1 MPLCA
6 MLTVTELNRRAADI
20 IKNKK
25 NLQLL
30 LTEGEIAGLRIQD
43 GHLFFSLCDT
53 ESSVRAVMFRNLAE
67 RLKFR
72 PENGLSVIAAGSAE
86 LYPVSGQFQ
95 FRVTDM
101 LIQGIG
107 SIQRGFQTRE
117 QKLQA
122 EGLFSETNKKAV
134 PENPKKIGVIT
145 SESGAALQDILQILK
160 RRSPSAEVILFPVHV
175 QGRHAE
181 AEICQALEHADTQN
195 LDVLILGRGGGAS
208 ETLRVFDSEKIVRA
222 VYACRT
228 PVISAVGH
236 ESDDTLTDQAADLRA
251 PTPSAAAEL
260 ASQKRHPEILLNHQK
275 ISSVNQIQTGDCLK
289 IALPDGCLIVRT
301 EYKER
306 DFIMNEFQ
314 KTKMKSYAGRVEEK
328 LLSVI
333 AGLQKTAESRNMQ
346 INTLFE
352 AMRHSLT
359 AGGKRIRPVLIYAF
373 CEVCGGTPEQADSA
387 ACAMEMTHTASL
399 IFDDLPAMDDDDLR
413 RGKPSCHKAFGEATA
428 ILAGCGLMCSPFGIL
443 ADDQNLSEKQKLALI
458 SLLAREEASSGMVGG
473 QVLDMQFE
481 TQEHVTAE
489 ELEIMCNGKTGALM
503 KTACQMG
510 CLCGGGSPEQL
521 QAAGTYGLALGL
533 AFQIID
539 DILDVTSTSEQLGK
553 PAGSDAEEQKQTFVT
568 ILGIEKARER
578 AAALTEQAYAELDR
592 FPASAAVDF
601 LRALTEAMLV
611 RVQ

>member
-6 MLTVTELNRRAADI
+6 MLTVTELNQRAAEI
-20 IKNKK
+20 IRNKK

-30 LTEGEIAGLRIQD
+30 LTEGEISGLRIQD

-53 ESSVRAVMFRNLAE
+53 ESSVKAVMFRNLAE
-67 RLKFR
+67 RLKFK
-72 PENGLSVIAAGSAE
+72 PENGLAVIAAGSAE
-86 LYPVSGQFQ
+86 IYPVSGQFQ

-107 SIQRGFQTRE
+107 SIQKGFQIKK
-117 QKLQA
+117 QKLES
-122 EGLFSETNKKAV
+122 EGLFSESNKKQI
-134 PENPKKIGVIT
+134 PENPQKIGVIT
-145 SESGAALQDILQILK
+145 SESGAALQDILHILK
-160 RRSPSAEVILFPVHV
+160 RRSPDAEIILFPVHV

-181 AEICQALEHADTQN
+181 TEICEALQNADAQN

-222 VYACRT
+222 VHACRT

-236 ESDDTLTDQAADLRA
+236 ESDHTLTDQAADLRA
-251 PTPSAAAEL
+251 STPSAAAEL
-260 ASQKRHPEILLNHQK
+260 ASQKKYPEILLNHQK
-275 ISSVNQIQTGDCLK
+275 IISVNQIQTGDCLK
-289 IALPDGCLIVRT
+289 IYLPDGKLIVRA
-301 EYKER
+301 EHKER
-306 DFIMNEFQ
+306 YLIMNESQ
-314 KTKMKSYAGRVEEK
+314 NTRMKSYAARVEEK

-333 AGLQKTAESRNMQ
+333 ADLQNIAESRNMQ
-346 INTLFE
+346 IDALFD

-373 CEVCGGTPEQADSA
+373 CEACGGTPEFADTA
-387 ACAMEMTHTASL
+387 ACAMEMTHTSSL
-399 IFDDLPAMDDDDLR
+399 IFDDLPAMDNDDLR

-443 ADDQNLSEKQKLALI
+443 ADDQLLSEKQKTALI
-458 SLLAREEASSGMVGG
+458 SLLAREEASSGMIGG
-473 QVLDMQFE
+473 QMLDMQFE

-510 CLCGGGSPEQL
+510 CLCGNGSPEQI
-521 QAAGTYGLALGL
+521 QAAGNYGLLLGL

-578 AAALTEQAYAELDR
+578 AATLTEQACAELDR
-592 FPASAAVDF
+592 LPDSESVAF